1 MISNFK
7 ENNPSGLSIFYSE
20 EKGEQIVYMEL
31 HKVIRTI
38 TNEVEIEKIK
48 ETSEF
53 EDLENFFKE
62 TLERNDIK
70 FD

>member
-1 MISNFK
+1 
-7 ENNPSGLSIFYSE
+7 
-20 EKGEQIVYMEL
+20 MEL